1 MITTAIL
8 EIIYLFIK
16 ALEYPIK
23 SLPDVSLPS
32 NIASAISSAGGYLA
46 SFDLIFPVS
55 TFLTIFG
62 LILTIEAA
70 ILVYK
75 IVMWLIKKIPT
86 IS

>member
-8 EIIYLFIK
+8 EILYLFIS

-23 SLPDVSLPS
+23 ALPNVSLPA
-32 NIASAISSAGGYLA
+32 NILSAISSASGYLS
-46 SFDLIFPVS
+46 SFNLIFPIA

-62 LILTIEAA
+62 VMLTIEAA